1 MAYLA
6 IHRFFNDRRGG
17 ITSMFALGV
26 PVIAFAIGAAVDY
39 GRAAQVRTKLN
50 AAADAAALAALTP
63 TMLQQSTSAGQTAAV
78 NMFNGQISG
87 VTGLAPDQ
95 TNVTVTITS
104 ASNNALIRTTTVCYN
119 AATKTMFA
127 GILGVPTL
135 GIGNCATASAQMP
148 PNIDFY
154 LLLDNS
160 PSMSLPAT
168 QAGITQMESLT
179 SKQATGGC
187 AFACH
192 QASTNNGDTA
202 GNTCANGTAPTQSGN
217 LYCATSQGAQID
229 NFQLAR
235 NNNITLRLDE
245 LNSAVS
251 TLVQTAYST
260 ANSAQ
265 FATPPTYRFSVY
277 SMDSLWSIGLTQLMP
292 LTINYVANWT
302 TASDN
307 FGVMEMYS
315 NNNDCANAAC
325 SSGTSTP
332 GGDVGTN
339 YDDSLGKLS
348 QASYIPNP
356 GNGTNQSCCSS
367 SPTAS
372 RMSRTAAESSKRS
385 TTSATLRAATP
396 REPTGARPSRTA
408 ASRSRFCTPTICR
421 SPPIPGTIPMS
432 RRSSRTLVRR
442 FRPAPRPACSMTR
455 RSGPIWARRCPR
467 CSRRWCRA
475 VISPTDQSCGG
486 GVNSYIIITINEAG
500 RLSRKGA
507 GLQIFCQALSSFAS
521 FLSKFSLVLSSFS
534 LNGFGGFVEFQ

>member
-302 TASDN
+302 TASAN

-356 GNGTNQSCCSS
+356 GNGTNQSGDTPQEVLFIVTDGVEDEQNGGRIQQAINDLGNAPGGNSS
-367 SPTAS
+367 GTNWCTTIKNRGIKIAILYTDYLPVTANS
-372 RMSRTAAESSKRS
+372 
-385 TTSATLRAATP
+385 
-396 REPTGARPSRTA
+396 
-408 ASRSRFCTPTICR
+408 
-421 SPPIPGTIPMS
+421 
-432 RRSSRTLVRR
+432 
-442 FRPAPRPACSMTR
+442 
-455 RSGPIWARRCPR
+455 WY
-467 CSRRWCRA
+467 
-475 VISPTDQSCGG
+475 
-486 GVNSYIIITINEAG
+486 NSYVAPIQSDIGPALQACASPGLFYDAAI
-500 RLSRKGA
+500 GA
-507 GLQIFCQALSSFAS
+507 DLGQALSS
-521 FLSKFSLVLSSFS
+521 L
-534 LNGFGGFVEFQ
+534 FQAVVQSGHLTN